1 MSLPHS
7 ILREDLKLRLRA
19 LAHTLH
25 TISWQTKW
33 IPVIVHRRVVVLV
46 DGRIDRAI
54 LHGRSVDTSIA
65 NGTAHAVSPVDGITV
80 DVCWY
85 IVIVVHTGSRHAI
98 VTVVVMV
105 VVMVMIVYTIS
116 IDRNR

>member
-7 ILREDLKLRLRA
+7 ILRKDLKLRLRA

-85 IVIVVHTGSRHAI
+85 IVIVVHTGSRHAV

-105 VVMVMIVYTIS
+105 MVMVVYTIS
-116 IDRNR
+116 VDRNR

>member
-7 ILREDLKLRLRA
+7 ILRKDLKLRLRA

-33 IPVIVHRRVVVLV
+33 IPVIVHRCVVVLV
-46 DGRIDRAI
+46 DGRIDRTI
-54 LHGRSVDTSIA
+54 LHGRSVDTRIA
-65 NGTAHAVSPVDGITV
+65 DGAAHTVSPVDWITV

-85 IVIVVHTGSRHAI
+85 IVIIVHTGPRHAV
-98 VTVVVMV
+98 VTI
-105 VVMVMIVYTIS
+105 VVMVMVVYTIS

>member
-7 ILREDLKLRLRA
+7 ILRKDLKLRLRA

-54 LHGRSVDTSIA
+54 LHGRTVDTSIA
-65 NGTAHAVSPVDGITV
+65 DGAAHTVSPIDGIAV
-80 DVCWY
+80 DIGWY
-85 IVIVVHTGSRHAI
+85 IVVVVHTGSRHAV
-98 VTVVVMV
+98 VTVVVVV
-105 VVMVMIVYTIS
+105 VVMAVYTIS

>member
-7 ILREDLKLRLRA
+7 ILRKDLKLRLRA

-46 DGRIDRAI
+46 DGRINRAI

-65 NGTAHAVSPVDGITV
+65 DGAAHTVSSIYRIAV

-85 IVIVVHTGSRHAI
+85 IVIVVHAGSRHAV
-98 VTVVVMV
+98 VTI
-105 VVMVMIVYTIS
+105 VVMVMVMAVYTIS

>member
-7 ILREDLKLRLRA
+7 ILRKDLELRLRA
-19 LAHTLH
+19 LAHSLH

-85 IVIVVHTGSRHAI
+85 IVIVIHTGSRH
-98 VTVVVMV
+98 TVVT
-105 VVMVMIVYTIS
+105 VMVMVMVMVVYTIS
-116 IDRNR
+116 VDRNR